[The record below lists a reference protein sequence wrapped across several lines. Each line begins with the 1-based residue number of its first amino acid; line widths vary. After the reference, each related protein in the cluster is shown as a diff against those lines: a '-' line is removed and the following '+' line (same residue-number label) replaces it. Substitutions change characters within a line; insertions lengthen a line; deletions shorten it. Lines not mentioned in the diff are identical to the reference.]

1 MQSQRQHG
9 QPRIIRTRYDE
20 LFIVPSYYRLGYKD
34 ASILSIGDIAH
45 FFVGKKCHVGW
56 IVL

>member
-1 MQSQRQHG
+1 MQSERKAG

-34 ASILSIGDIAH
+34 ASILSVGDVAH
-45 FFVGKKCHVGW
+45 FFIDGKCLVGW